1 MMWTVTVDIER
12 APHAGWRALAATVL
26 IMAGSLGAHTWAGGH
41 LPDGAGLVGLSAVVF
56 AASMVAMRGTVSA
69 RLLLVVVAL
78 AQPALHTSFT
88 TLGHAEH
95 AAHSGDVAAAWT
107 WQMLAAHTAV
117 TLLTAAVWWL
127 CSRAATVVDRGTH
140 PLHAVRRRAA
150 RPAFCC
156 ARHRARDPT
165 GPPQRRATPRATC
178 AGLPRLTLR

>member
-127 CSRAATVVDRGTH
+127 CSRAATVVIGALTLFT
-140 PLHAVRRRAA
+140 PYVGGRRDLRSAA
-150 RPAFCC
+150 RDT
-156 ARHRARDPT
+156 ARAIQLVHLSAAPRR
-165 GPPQRRATPRATC
+165 GPPALVCR
-178 AGLPRLTLR
+178 G